1 MSRTLI
7 DRRTVLRGLLG
18 GAAVTVG
25 LPPLERF
32 FTGNG
37 DAYAA
42 DCAPLPQ
49 RFGLFF
55 WGNGVHPDAWTPTA
69 EGADF
74 PISPILQPFA
84 HLKEKIS
91 VVSGMKVLTGN
102 PIAHWSGVSGMLCGA
117 ALNVRGDEHR
127 FKVATLDQ
135 QIAQAIGGET
145 RFRSIETGNEP
156 GGAAVSQ
163 SGPDAPVPFEADP
176 ARLFERLF
184 GGSFTAPGEEP
195 IRDPKLALRRSVL
208 DAVRGDANRLKMHL
222 GSGDKARLD
231 QHLTGI
237 RELERRIALLEAN
250 PPDLAA
256 CVRPDGPPGVV
267 PDIDGRPQ
275 TDVTNRVIADLVA
288 MALACDQTRVFSH
301 VACVPVSDILY
312 PEAPMN
318 HHRLTH
324 DEQGAQPEV
333 RKIIMRLM
341 GDLAYFLD
349 ALNAIDEG
357 AGTVLDHTVVL
368 GTTDCAY
375 GQTHAVQDYPILL
388 AGGACGRIKTG
399 IHYRSPAAES
409 VSHVGLSLLRAMGVQ
424 AQSFGVDAGKVT
436 EGLSAI
442 EVAG

>member
-1 MSRTLI
+1 MISRRTL
-7 DRRTVLRGLLG
+7 LRGMLG
-18 GAAVTVG
+18 GAAVTIG

-37 DAYAA
+37 DAHAA
-42 DCAPLPQ
+42 DCSPLPQ

-55 WGNGVHPDAWTPTA
+55 WGNGVHPDAWIPTQA
-69 EGADF
+69 GPDF
-74 PISPILQPFA
+74 PLSPILEPLARHREQ
-84 HLKEKIS
+84 LT

-117 ALNVRGDEHR
+117 PLLVRGDEHR
-127 FKVATLDQ
+127 FRAPTIDQ
-135 QIAQAIGGET
+135 QIAQTIGGNT
-145 RFRSIETGNEP
+145 RFRSLETGNEHAVEP
-156 GGAAVSQ
+156 VSQ
-163 SGPDAPVPFEADP
+163 AGIDAPVPYESNP

-184 GGSFTAPGEEP
+184 GGGFTAPGEEP

-208 DAVRGDANRLKMHL
+208 DAVRGDANRLKMRL
-222 GSGDKARLD
+222 GAHDKARLD

-256 CVRPDGPPGVV
+256 CVRPPAPPAAV

-275 TDVTNRVIADLVA
+275 LDVTNRLICDLVA
-288 MALACDQTRVFSH
+288 MAMACDQTRVISH
-301 VACVPVSDILY
+301 VASNPLSHILY
-312 PEAPMN
+312 PGAPMG

-324 DEQGAQPEV
+324 DEQGDQPQV
-333 RKIIMRLM
+333 RAIIMRLM
-341 GDLAYFLD
+341 DTLAYFLD
-349 ALNAIDEG
+349 ALSAVEEG
-357 AGTVLDHTVVL
+357 DGTLLDHTVIL

-375 GQTHAVQDYPILL
+375 GQTHSVEDFPILL
-388 AGGACGRIKTG
+388 AGSACGAIKTG
-399 IHYRSPAAES
+399 LHYRSTSAES

-424 AQSFGVDAGKVT
+424 AASFGLDDGLVT

-442 EVAG
+442 EGA